1 MDSCVPILYALPHL
15 APISSSYTQS
25 HRYKPWEA
33 DALFSTSSHTASFPR
48 PFLFLVQSN
57 RISARPTEASRP
69 TAPIYSPAVKA
80 AAPLQPRKP
89 RLETVRSRPRRPQ
102 QPLRSECCS
111 GLGVSGGRLAFSA
124 FSKPLAFLFSE
135 SSHSC
140 PPYPFF
146 SVCLNKP
153 YLATLWRRSRNRNSD
168 WTFR

>member
-1 MDSCVPILYALPHL
+1 MRCPIWLPSPHRTRNRTDTNPGRQML
-15 APISSSYTQS
+15 SSLRLLT
-25 HRYKPWEA
+25 RR
-33 DALFSTSSHTASFPR
+33 LFPDH
-48 PFLFLVQSN
+48 LFLVQSI
-57 RISARPTEASRP
+57 RLSARPTEASRP